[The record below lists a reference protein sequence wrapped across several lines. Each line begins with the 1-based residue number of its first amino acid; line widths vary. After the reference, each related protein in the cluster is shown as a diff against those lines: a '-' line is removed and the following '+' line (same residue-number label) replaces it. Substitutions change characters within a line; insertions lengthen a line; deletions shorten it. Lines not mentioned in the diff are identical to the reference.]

1 MTVFMGFKSP
11 AVYAVGIIENTM
23 QVRMLLVD
31 MTSHEILILA
41 FEELLTYLLT
51 VLQSSFGS
59 NFTGLE
65 TDNEVLGKNGTSAC
79 SVCPYFF
86 IVTVS
91 LFGNRAAPLRNDQS
105 AVVRLIGIGDVFQ
118 CCKLIS

>member
-1 MTVFMGFKSP
+1 MSFKSP
-11 AVYAVGIIENTM
+11 AVYAVDIIENTM
-23 QVRMLLVD
+23 QMY
-31 MTSHEILILA
+31 MTFINMASHKILILA
-41 FEELLTYLLT
+41 FKKLLAYLLT

-65 TDNEVLGKNGTSAC
+65 TDNEVLGKNGTPAC
-79 SVCPYFF
+79 TVCPYFF

-91 LFGNRAAPLRNDQS
+91 LFGNRAAPLCNNQP
-105 AVVRLIGIGDVFQ
+105 AVVRFVWIGDVFQ

>member
-23 QVRMLLVD
+23 QMY
-31 MTSHEILILA
+31 MTFINMASHKILILA
-41 FEELLTYLLT
+41 FKELLTYLLT

-65 TDNEVLGKNGTSAC
+65 TDNEVLGENGTPAC
-79 SVCPYFF
+79 TVCPYFF

-91 LFGNRAAPLRNDQS
+91 LFGDRAAPLCYDQP
-105 AVVRLIGIGDVFQ
+105 AVVRLIGVGDVFQ

>member
-1 MTVFMGFKSP
+1 MGFKSP
-11 AVYAVGIIENTM
+11 AVNTVGIIENAM
-23 QVRMLLVD
+23 QMN
-31 MTSHEILILA
+31 MTFINMASHKILILT
-41 FEELLTYLLT
+41 FEKLLAYILT

-65 TDNEVLGKNGTSAC
+65 TDNEVLGKNGTPPC

-91 LFGNRAAPLRNDQS
+91 LFGNRAAPLCYDQS
-105 AVVRLIGIGDVFQ
+105 AVVRFIRVGDVFQ